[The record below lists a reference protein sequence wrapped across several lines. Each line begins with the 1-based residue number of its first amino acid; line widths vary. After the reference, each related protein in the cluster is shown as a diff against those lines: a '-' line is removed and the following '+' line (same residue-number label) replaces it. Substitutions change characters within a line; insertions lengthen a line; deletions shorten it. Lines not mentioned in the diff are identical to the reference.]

1 MRCPRV
7 REKCGKNAGKMFSA
21 LHAEMMFA
29 YLLRYFSR
37 IGEHPAGSRCAAP
50 AGEHGLAAGR
60 HALTGG
66 QHGLRPDGN
75 GLRPD
80 GNGLRPDGNGLAAGR
95 PAGGSNALSG
105 GSYPAIKITEGRRAG

>member
-75 GLRPD
+75 GL
-80 GNGLRPDGNGLAAGR
+80 AAGR